1 MYTEALARRTV
12 CCPLS
17 GMWESGKALH
27 VTGVTTASSG
37 TASSGTSTRHSSDSR
52 V

>member
-1 MYTEALARRTV
+1 VTVYYTVTAVESDFREAG
-12 CCPLS
+12 CP
-17 GMWESGKALH
+17 GAIF

-37 TASSGTSTRHSSDSR
+37 TASSGTSARHSSDSR